1 MQLLINMR
9 FIKLFS
15 TSIFLFVFSLST
27 QASVVTECTDEPT
40 VSSANHIPTYTE
52 AELRERL
59 KQMTNAVVPPRFTS
73 VVKGYID
80 TYTLKRRDKTEKMLG
95 RTHIYFPMF
104 EHYLNKHGLPQDL
117 KHLSVVESALDPNAL
132 SRSGAAGLWQFM
144 PPTGKSMGLRIS
156 STIDDRKDPHK
167 STEAA
172 LKYLAKQYKRF
183 GSWELALAAYNGGPG
198 RVNRAIKRGR
208 SKNFWRIT
216 KYLPRETR
224 NYVPAFIAASYISHY
239 HDLHG
244 LNPVYPER
252 NLTHTALAKV
262 YDEISFLRLAEITGT
277 PYDVIVVL
285 NPSYKRSY
293 IPGSRNGN
301 NLVLPREAMANY
313 LNAIGKPDHK
323 LNQMIAASAV
333 SAPTNKSME
342 TESHAVSSHKV
353 VEYEDLYSVAQ
364 QYNCSVEEIVKW
376 NNLSSENV
384 RPGQHLM
391 LFLHKYPTKLI
402 AYQPLVGLPFVR
414 IYPKSSAFKE
424 IEMPAVAIPQ
434 VKINGKFS
442 NVRSKQHGKY
452 VYHKMKRRETLLD
465 VVEKYPNVTLDDIMK
480 LNNINEFSNLKP
492 GMKIKVRKK

>member
-1 MQLLINMR
+1 MR
-9 FIKLFS
+9 FIKLLSIAVLLFAFS
-15 TSIFLFVFSLST
+15 FST
-27 QASVVTECTDEPT
+27 QANIITDCDNEAA
-40 VSSANHIPTYTE
+40 VSSTDHIPTYTE
-52 AELRERL
+52 ADIRARL
-59 KQMTNAVVPPRFTS
+59 KQMTSAVVPPRFTS

-80 TYTLKRRDKTEKMLG
+80 TYTTKRRDKTEKMLG
-95 RTHIYFPMF
+95 RIQIYFPMF
-104 EHYLNKHGLPQDL
+104 EHYLSQHGLPQDL
-117 KHLSVVESALDPNAL
+117 KYLSVVESALDPNAL

-144 PPTGKSMGLRIS
+144 PPTGKELGLRIS
-156 STIDDRKDPHK
+156 STVDDRRDPHK

-172 LKYLAKQYKRF
+172 LKYLAKQHKRF

-224 NYVPAFIAASYISHY
+224 NYVPAFIAASYVSQF

-244 LNPVYPER
+244 LYPVSPAR

-262 YDEISFLRLAEITGT
+262 YDEVSFIHLAEVTGT
-277 PYDVIVVL
+277 PYDVIVTL

-293 IPGSRNGN
+293 IPRNSKGN

-323 LNQMIAASAV
+323 LNQMIAASTIA
-333 SAPTNKSME
+333 APTNRSME

-353 VEYEDLYSVAQ
+353 VENEDLYLVAQ
-364 QYNCSVEEIVKW
+364 QYNCTVDDIVKW
-376 NNLSSENV
+376 NKLSSEDV

-391 LFLHKYPTKLI
+391 LFLDKYPSKLM

-414 IYPKSSAFKE
+414 IYPETDEVVE
-424 IEMPAVAIPQ
+424 IEMPAMAIPQ
-434 VKINGKFS
+434 IKISGKFS
-442 NVRSKQHGKY
+442 NMRSKEHGKY

-465 VVEKYPNVTLDDIMK
+465 VAEKYPNVSLDDIMK
-480 LNNINEFSNLKP
+480 LNEINEFSKLRP
-492 GMKIKVRKK
+492 GKKIKIRKK